1 MNLPKKVTS
10 KAIVRFQD
18 CDPFNHLNNGNYID
32 YFMNHREDMLI
43 EHYGINVYQ
52 MAKEQGISWVSGSN
66 QIAYLR
72 PALLMEKVTIES
84 ELIHYTDS
92 LLLVEMRM
100 YNEDKTQLK
109 SVLWASFVHFNLL
122 KQKKHQHSEE
132 LMTFFKSIHTPLAQ
146 RTFEERINHIK
157 SKMYSDTLS

>member
-1 MNLPKKVTS
+1 MKHPKKVTS
-10 KAIVRFQD
+10 KSLIRFQD

-43 EHYGINVYQ
+43 EHYGIDVYK
-52 MAKEQGISWVSGSN
+52 MAKEQGVSWVSGSN

-72 PALLMEKVTIES
+72 PALLMENVTIES
-84 ELIHYTDS
+84 ELIHYS
-92 LLLVEMRM
+92 NSVLMVEMKM
-100 YNEDKTQLK
+100 YNEEKTQLK

-132 LMTFFKSIHTPLAQ
+132 LMDFFKNIHIPLSQ

-157 SKMYSDTLS
+157 SKIYQSV